1 MDIAKHIK
9 AFTSQYKTTGWLMVI
24 MAGSLLLQGLL
35 YLLLETIG
43 GSQLYRDV
51 INKLMLPGS
60 GETFIYQPWS
70 IVTYP
75 FFLHPQMFSLMS
87 ILFSFMLIWMFG
99 RIHQQMLGD
108 QRTRRLV
115 IFAVPVVAI
124 FTVLLSSLMM
134 MSKPEAPASL
144 STEGKPRQEQASAE
158 QDDSNTG
165 PSESASTEKQSGK
178 TAISPPPAAAT
189 PARLRPFE
197 PYAYGFTFIM
207 IVLAASVIAKV
218 PDYPVDLMLLGRV
231 RILWVGIAVISLSFL
246 WALANPAMAVGIAL
260 AAGLGFLH
268 IYLMKQGVD
277 LTESV
282 WSYYQDKDVK
292 PKMKVKYGAQRPVPA
307 QRQHQNARPISELS
321 QEIIDG
327 ILDKISAQG
336 YESLSREE
344 KELLFRAST
353 QKGDEKKD

>member
-1 MDIAKHIK
+1 MDLGKQIR
-9 AFTSQYKTTGWLMVI
+9 AFTSQYKTSGWLMVI
-24 MAGSLLLQGLL
+24 MAGSLVLQGLL
-35 YLLLETIG
+35 YFLLKAIG
-43 GSQLYRDV
+43 GNTLYRDV
-51 INKLMLPGS
+51 IYKLMLPGS

-70 IVTYP
+70 VVTYP
-75 FFLHPQMFSLMS
+75 FFLHPQLFSLMS
-87 ILFSFMLIWMFG
+87 LLFSFMLIWMFG

-108 QRTRRLV
+108 QRTRRLI
-115 IFAVPVVAI
+115 IFSVPVVGI
-124 FTVLLSSLMM
+124 FTVLLASLLT
-134 MSKPEAPASL
+134 MSRPAPPASL
-144 STEGKPRQEQASAE
+144 GFDAKPGQEQVLAEKNDSSSPADASSPEKQADE
-158 QDDSNTG
+158 VAVGDT
-165 PSESASTEKQSGK
+165 PPEEASTG
-178 TAISPPPAAAT
+178 
-189 PARLRPFE
+189 LRPFA

-207 IVLAASVIAKV
+207 IVLAASVISKV

-231 RILWVGIAVISLSFL
+231 RILWVGIAVISLHFL
-246 WALANPAMAVGIAL
+246 WALINPAMAAGIAL

-307 QRQHQNARPISELS
+307 QRQNQHIRTTSELS